1 MNLWKWG
8 RDWDIKKDEWPQKV
22 AGDPKKKG
30 KGSVKECTLGSS

>member
-22 AGDPKKKG
+22 AGDPKKRG
-30 KGSVKECTLGSS
+30 KDQLRNAL